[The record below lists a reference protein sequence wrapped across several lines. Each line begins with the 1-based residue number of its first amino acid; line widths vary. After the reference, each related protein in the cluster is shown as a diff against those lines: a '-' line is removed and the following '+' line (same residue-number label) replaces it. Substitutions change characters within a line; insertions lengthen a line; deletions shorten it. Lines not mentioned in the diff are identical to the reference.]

1 MSEPST
7 SNQHETSA
15 AVLLCVAAGFA
26 DAIGFVHL
34 GVFAANMTGNTV
46 LLALSL
52 AQLDG
57 AALLTRG
64 ATLAAFFAG
73 AALGRLM
80 LRVSGGRVGPG
91 LVVEA
96 ALLAGSAFIDP
107 KSVLSLWTIA
117 AAMGIQASTIVKFN
131 GAAVST
137 VVITSTMARLAEWLS
152 DRLASLGPSTARAP
166 GTPPSLLLNTW
177 LAYAAGALLAAL
189 AMPRLP
195 LPLLLPAVLVLV
207 VAWLYTARPRAVAG
221 AA

>member
-1 MSEPST
+1 
-7 SNQHETSA
+7 
-15 AVLLCVAAGFA
+15 
-26 DAIGFVHL
+26 
-34 GVFAANMTGNTV
+34 
-46 LLALSL
+46 
-52 AQLDG
+52 
-57 AALLTRG
+57 
-64 ATLAAFFAG
+64 
-73 AALGRLM
+73 
-80 LRVSGGRVGPG
+80 
-91 LVVEA
+91 
-96 ALLAGSAFIDP
+96 
-107 KSVLSLWTIA
+107 LSLWTIA

-152 DRLASLGPSTARAP
+152 DRLASLGPSTVRVP

-207 VAWLYTARPRAVAG
+207 VAWLYTARGRAVAG